1 MSMIENDDVEPNT
14 VLTVIQKGYIL
25 NGRVIRPAGSWFPR
39 LQQLERKLEKQNF
52 NSLFLEL
59 SWDRGQYWN

>member
-25 NGRVIRPAGSWFPR
+25 NGRVIRPARVMVSKTS
-39 LQQLERKLEKQNF
+39 ET
-52 NSLFLEL
+52 
-59 SWDRGQYWN
+59 